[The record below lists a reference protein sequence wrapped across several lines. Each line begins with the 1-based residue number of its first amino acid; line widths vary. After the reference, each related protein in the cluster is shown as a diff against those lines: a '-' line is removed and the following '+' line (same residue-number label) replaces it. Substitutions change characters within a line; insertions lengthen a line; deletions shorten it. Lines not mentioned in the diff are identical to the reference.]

1 MKRLLIAFLLLSVA
15 YTTQAQNDYGGNGG
29 FGQVINGDG
38 WLRPGGGN
46 VRGGGGNGSSGKNV
60 IKIRLDGLPQSKFG
74 LGYERVLNRKFTIG
88 INGFYQLPQKNS
100 SLSEDFGLLFESVLD
115 NFSAE
120 KETLQGIF
128 PSNYGFQGSEI
139 NKYFIMPEVRYYFKN
154 APRGFFA
161 GLYFKYRSYD
171 YSNKL
176 LYTDSFSAA
185 EPINYDFDFNVQ
197 MNTASAGLS
206 FGIQTFLLKRISLD
220 LILFGIQYSSNIG
233 EINITRN
240 DSPLPGDVQADI
252 QTGVDYIN
260 ANLPLV
266 DNIFRLRENTPDF
279 VNIESRFTS
288 PSIRFPS
295 IRLGI
300 RF

>member
-1 MKRLLIAFLLLSVA
+1 MKRLLIAFLLLAVSFSV
-15 YTTQAQNDYGGNGG
+15 QAQNDYGGSGA
-29 FGQVINGDG
+29 FGQVVNGDG

-46 VRGGGGNGSSGKNV
+46 VRGGGNGSAGKNV
-60 IKIRLDGLPQSKFG
+60 IKIRLDGLYQAKFG
-74 LGYERVLNRKFTIG
+74 LGYERVLNKKISVG
-88 INGFYQLPQKNS
+88 LNGFYQLPQKNT
-100 SLSEDFGLLFESVLD
+100 SLSEDFGLLFETVID

-120 KETLQGIF
+120 KETFQGIF
-128 PSNYGFQGSEI
+128 PADYGFQGSEI
-139 NKYFIMPEVRYYFKN
+139 NKFFIMPEIRYYFKN

-171 YSNKL
+171 YQNNL
-176 LYTDSFSAA
+176 IYTDTLSTPGT
-185 EPINYDFDFNVQ
+185 PINYDFDFNVQ

-206 FGIQTFLLKRISLD
+206 LGIQTFLLKRVSLD

-233 EINITRN
+233 GIQITTRG
-240 DSPLPGDVQADI
+240 DQLPDFVQNDVQA
-252 QTGVDYIN
+252 GVDYLN
-260 ANLPLV
+260 ANLPI
-266 DNIFRLRENTPDF
+266 DDIFRLRENTPELI
-279 VNIESRFTS
+279 NIESRFTS